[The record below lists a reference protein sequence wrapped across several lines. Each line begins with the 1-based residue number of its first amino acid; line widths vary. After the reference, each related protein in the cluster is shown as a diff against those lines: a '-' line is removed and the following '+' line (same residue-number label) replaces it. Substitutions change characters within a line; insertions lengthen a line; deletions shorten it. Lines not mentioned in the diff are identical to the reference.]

1 MEQCISKENLNSYM
15 TVVLRPPGKIG
26 QIELKMDQSDLFL
39 TGGWP
44 QFLASHGITDA
55 NALLLKYEGNMVCTV
70 KVFEHDGC
78 QRGSRNK
85 DIRMEQGEQKI
96 NRCIIFLILSSELMN
111 YMFGL
116 LYITRYGRAAIC
128 LHTEMWQ
135 GQRKESKRAHDS
147 FEQGN
152 ITEEICL

>member
-1 MEQCISKENLNSYM
+1 VSLQLIPTKFVEQCISKENLNSYM

-128 LHTEMWQ
+128 LHT
-135 GQRKESKRAHDS
+135 
-147 FEQGN
+147 
-152 ITEEICL
+152 